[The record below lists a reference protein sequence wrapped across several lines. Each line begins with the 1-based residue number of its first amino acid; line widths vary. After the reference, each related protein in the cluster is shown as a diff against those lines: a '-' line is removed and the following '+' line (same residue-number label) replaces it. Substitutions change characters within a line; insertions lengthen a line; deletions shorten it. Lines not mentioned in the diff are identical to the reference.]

1 MSENLNV
8 SDVVL
13 KRFLLK
19 NQIMQLITIEPFKS
33 ESKKYNNHGI
43 KVSHKGNRTFRAI
56 FVRKSY
62 GRIQPVI

>member
-1 MSENLNV
+1 
-8 SDVVL
+8 
-13 KRFLLK
+13 
-19 NQIMQLITIEPFKS
+19 MQLKTIQPFKS